1 MKKYLTVNIGLKNN
15 KFNEKTIIEYF
26 DKLYHWQTSY
36 KLEKYTFEIGQWD
49 GQKEITFVGLFTYG
63 FSNAS
68 KVLNDFEKIA
78 SVMEQECI
86 AIKCE
91 GLQALA
97 YNISTKNKNNV
108 FNDKYF
114 YNIIKEPKGAYY
126 SQKTANNEKTNK
138 ISIETNK

>member
-15 KFNEKTIIEYF
+15 KFNQKTIIEYF
-26 DKLYHWQTSY
+26 DKLYQWQKAY
-36 KLEKYTFEIGQWD
+36 KLEKYTFEVGQWQ

-78 SVMEQECI
+78 SVMEQDCI
-86 AIKCE
+86 ALTCE

-108 FNDKYF
+108 FNNEYF
-114 YNIIKEPKGAYY
+114 YNIIKEP
-126 SQKTANNEKTNK
+126 QKTVNNEKINK

>member
-26 DKLYHWQTSY
+26 HNLYKWQTAY
-36 KLEKYTFEIGQWD
+36 KLEKYTFEVGQWN
-49 GQKEITFVGLFTYG
+49 GQKEVTFVGLFTYN

-68 KVLNDFEKIA
+68 KVLTDFELIS
-78 SVMEQECI
+78 SVMQQESI

-97 YNISTKNKNNV
+97 YNISTKNKNTV
-108 FNDKYF
+108 FNNKYF
-114 YNIIKEPKGAYY
+114 YDIIKET
-126 SQKTANNEKTNK
+126 QKTINNEKTNK
-138 ISIETNK
+138 ISTETNK

>member
-36 KLEKYTFEIGQWD
+36 KLQKYTFEIGEWD

-78 SVMEQECI
+78 SVMNQQSI
-86 AIKCE
+86 AIKCL
-91 GLQALA
+91 GLEAIA
-97 YNISTKNKNNV
+97 YNVSAKDKNTLFDN
-108 FNDKYF
+108 KYF
-114 YNIIKEPKGAYY
+114 YNIVKEPKN
-126 SQKTANNEKTNK
+126 KINDEKVNK

>member
-15 KFNEKTIIEYF
+15 KFNQKTILEYF

-36 KLEKYTFEIGQWD
+36 KLQKYTFEVGEWQ
-49 GQKEITFVGLFTYG
+49 GQKEVTFVGLFTYR

-78 SVMEQECI
+78 SVMDQECI
-86 AIKCE
+86 AIKCQ

-108 FNDKYF
+108 FNNDYF
-114 YNIIKEPKGAYY
+114 YNIINEP
-126 SQKTANNEKTNK
+126 QKTVNNEKTNK
-138 ISIETNK
+138 IPTAANK